1 VGGKVA
7 TTYAQANV
15 EVKYVVGVAVVV
27 AVDVAV
33 ANAVVDH
40 MWMSKLLCSA
50 VGLAMTSSS
59 DSK

>member
-1 VGGKVA
+1 MGGKVA

-15 EVKYVVGVAVVV
+15 EVKYVVGVVVVV

-40 MWMSKLLCSA
+40 MWMSKLLCTA
-50 VGLAMTSSS
+50 VG
-59 DSK
+59 